1 MAVRDSVAFQ
11 INGSQGKEGT
21 TTERYR
27 VTMPDACPLLGITA
41 AGAGEDGAL
50 TTNFFVPTVTGYMP
64 LSNFDGE
71 CTPDP
76 FAIPPVVCVT
86 STTEVVV
93 DFAGLG
99 GALSL
104 ALAGSNEVLTG
115 TNLNAGGRPSTIK
128 AGTVELL
135 SLDSNAAET
144 DGKVSFEAR
153 VIPPVSPAVEP
164 TWNISDIVPFW
175 RLDAIFNFQAVA
187 SELNNMAPWS
197 MNDVASV
204 DVQPASSSPELEYV
218 GGTTPTWK
226 VVSGSLQLQSSHL
239 GQTILVVAGQCLI
252 ADPPVLTDPHP
263 FDEFS
268 VVACP

>member
-1 MAVRDSVAFQ
+1 
-11 INGSQGKEGT
+11 
-21 TTERYR
+21 
-27 VTMPDACPLLGITA
+27 
-41 AGAGEDGAL
+41 
-50 TTNFFVPTVTGYMP
+50 
-64 LSNFDGE
+64 
-71 CTPDP
+71 
-76 FAIPPVVCVT
+76 
-86 STTEVVV
+86 
-93 DFAGLG
+93 
-99 GALSL
+99 
-104 ALAGSNEVLTG
+104 VLTG